1 MMVRGRA
8 AEIRLEAIAA
18 AKRLHRE
25 MKMRDTVIS
34 DSGMIDVFS
43 AIEQLGIP
51 LVFKPL
57 KTALGLC
64 LPKPLSGIMVTT
76 ERGLHIQRFTA
87 AHELGHA
94 VLGHSGSVDR
104 ELNYRAALEP
114 AGGQD
119 FQEMAADAFA
129 AEFMLPRWLYRH
141 HVQQQGWT
149 IERHLQNPDIV
160 YQLSLRMGASYEATC
175 WGLLSHDILK
185 RTDVELLLKTK
196 VAQIKQST
204 GEAFRPG
211 NSWANTWRISAKDH
225 GATLTVDHDDLIRI
239 DLEEA
244 AGSGYQW
251 SIDELKG
258 AGFEVV
264 SDRNEIAR
272 DPVAYGGAVVRTL
285 IARPPETPV
294 ATIDLSE
301 SRPWQTNSQDDRHLH
316 VSLIVAG
323 KELGG
328 LSRIARINRG
338 AMDK

>member
-1 MMVRGRA
+1 
-8 AEIRLEAIAA
+8 
-18 AKRLHRE
+18 
-25 MKMRDTVIS
+25 
-34 DSGMIDVFS
+34 MIDVFG
-43 AIEQLGIP
+43 AIEQLEIP

-76 ERGLHIQRFTA
+76 ERGLYIQRFTA

-104 ELNYRAALEP
+104 EFNYRAMLEP
-114 AGGQD
+114 ASGQD
-119 FQEMAADAFA
+119 FQELAADAFA
-129 AEFMLPRWLYRH
+129 AEFMLPRWLYKH

-149 IERHLQNPDIV
+149 VQRHLQNPDIV

-175 WGLLSHDILK
+175 WGLLSHDILN

-204 GEAFRPG
+204 GETFRPA

-225 GATLTVDHDDLIRI
+225 GATLTVDPDDLIKI

-251 SIDELKG
+251 NLDKLRG
-258 AGFEVV
+258 AGFEVI
-264 SDRNEIAR
+264 SDRNQIAR
-272 DPVAYGGAVVRTL
+272 DPVLYGGGVRRTL
-285 IARPPETPV
+285 ITRPPEAPMV
-294 ATIDLSE
+294 NIDLSE
-301 SRPWQTNSQDDRHLH
+301 SQPWQAAPDNDRQLR
-316 VSLIVAG
+316 VSLIMSG
-323 KELGG
+323 KESGG

-338 AMDK
+338 AVEK